1 MPIKDSGSL
10 TLTEIHTEFASIGDN
25 FGSKPYE
32 LSEYRNLPAD
42 IGLPTSG
49 EIAFSDFYGKSNT
62 IYVTGAQWIAISS
75 GTVNSLRNIRNCNLW
90 SALQLM
96 GYDNPERRYD
106 ITIPANYYLWSNST
120 STAGLTVPASMN
132 NTLIIRNS
140 GNIIGCGGAGANSNK
155 TGGNGGPALE
165 ILTSA
170 SVTIINNSGAYIA
183 AGGGGGDGN
192 RGAGGGGAGGGKGG
206 SGAGVDKNGAGG
218 AGGTLNRSGANGGGA
233 SQAGGGKGGG
243 AGGGGGGADNENGKL
258 YDNGAGGGGGGGRI
272 LPGAG
277 GAGGGGEA
285 GENGGTGGSGNAGG
299 GAPTSNGGGAGGG
312 WGKSG
317 GQGSTAS
324 TKAGAGGQA
333 IKTTNNSVVA
343 YNSGNI
349 WGTV

>member
-243 AGGGGGGADNENGKL
+243 AGGGGGGAVFGKATCMTTVLVAEAAVVEFFQVLVELAVVVNLAKTVVLVVLENL
-258 YDNGAGGGGGGGRI
+258 
-272 LPGAG
+272 
-277 GAGGGGEA
+277 
-285 GENGGTGGSGNAGG
+285 
-299 GAPTSNGGGAGGG
+299 
-312 WGKSG
+312 
-317 GQGSTAS
+317 
-324 TKAGAGGQA
+324 
-333 IKTTNNSVVA
+333 V
-343 YNSGNI
+343 
-349 WGTV
+349 